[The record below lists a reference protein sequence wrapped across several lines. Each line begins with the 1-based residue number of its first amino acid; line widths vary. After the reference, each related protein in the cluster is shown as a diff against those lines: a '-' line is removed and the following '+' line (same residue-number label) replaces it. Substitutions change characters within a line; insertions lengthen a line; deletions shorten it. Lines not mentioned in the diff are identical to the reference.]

1 MGKLVMNRARQLRIE
16 RRGHRSRVAT
26 AEAAGIAYDTLR
38 KIEEG
43 EPVTSE
49 PLMKLAEL
57 YKVPADTLQGPP
69 IEAEA
74 A

>member
-1 MGKLVMNRARQLRIE
+1 MGELVMNRARKLRWQ
-16 RRGHRSRVAT
+16 RNMGRVAT
-26 AEAAGIAYDTLR
+26 AQAAGISYETLR

-43 EPVTSE
+43 EPVTSDV
-49 PLMKLAEL
+49 LMKLAEL

-69 IEAEA
+69 LEAEA